1 MNEAHLIVGLGN
13 PESKYEGTRHNV
25 GFLALSR
32 LADKWEGTWYGEK
45 KFKARMS
52 RVTVGQG
59 NIHLCQPQTYM
70 NLSGETVGAVIDYY
84 RIGTAQMLVI
94 VDDANIDLGE
104 VRLRIDGSTGGHNG
118 LSSIEQ
124 HLATPEYPR
133 LRIGVGRPAEA
144 RQELSSHV
152 LGPFSV
158 SERVVLDKVLEQAV
172 LQVQCWLKHGPEQ
185 AMSKFNGKLEL
196 PDEDKDNKTT

>member
-1 MNEAHLIVGLGN
+1 MDSAHLIVGLGN
-13 PESKYEGTRHNV
+13 PGLKYKGTRHNV
-25 GFLALSR
+25 GFQAVDKLAELWAASWS
-32 LADKWEGTWYGEK
+32 DEE

-52 RVTVGQG
+52 RAVLDEKT
-59 NIHLCQPQTYM
+59 IHLCEPLTYM

-84 RIGTAQMLVI
+84 RIETAQMLVI

-118 LSSIEQ
+118 LGSIEQ
-124 HLATPEYPR
+124 HLATPEYSR

-152 LGPFSV
+152 LGPFAV
-158 SERVVLDKVLEQAV
+158 GEMVVLDKVLERVV
-172 LQVQCWLKHGPEQ
+172 LQVRCWLQHGPEQ
-185 AMSKFNGKLEL
+185 AMNEFNGKLEL
-196 PDEDKDNKTT
+196 PNEDKDNTAT

>member
-1 MNEAHLIVGLGN
+1 MDSAHLIVGLGN
-13 PESKYEGTRHNV
+13 PGSKYRSTRHNV
-25 GFLALSR
+25 GFLAVEK
-32 LADKWEGTWYGEK
+32 LAALWDADWSEQK

-52 RVTVGQG
+52 RAIVDGKT
-59 NIHLCQPQTYM
+59 IHLCEPLTYM

-84 RIGTAQMLVI
+84 RIETARMLVI

-133 LRIGVGRPAEA
+133 LRIGVGRPTEA

-152 LGPFSV
+152 LGPFAAGEMV
-158 SERVVLDKVLEQAV
+158 ILGKVLDRVVQ
-172 LQVQCWLKHGPEQ
+172 QVQCWLQHGAER
-185 AMSKFNGKLEL
+185 AMNEFNGRLEL
-196 PDEDKDNKTT
+196 PDEDKG

>member
-1 MNEAHLIVGLGN
+1 MGSAHLIVGLGN
-13 PESKYEGTRHNV
+13 PGPKYQGTRHNV
-25 GFLALSR
+25 GFMAVEKLAAFWG
-32 LADKWEGTWYGEK
+32 ADWSAEK
-45 KFKARMS
+45 KFRARMS
-52 RVTVGQG
+52 RAVVDEAI
-59 NIHLCQPQTYM
+59 IHLCEPLTFM
-70 NLSGETVGAVIDYY
+70 NLSGETVWAVIDYY
-84 RIGTAQMLVI
+84 RIETTRMMVF
-94 VDDANIDLGE
+94 VDDTNIDLGE
-104 VRLRIDGSTGGHNG
+104 MRLRVDGSTGGHNG

-133 LRIGVGRPAEA
+133 LRIGVGRPTEA

-158 SERVVLDKVLEQAV
+158 SEKVVMGKVLEQAV

>member
-1 MNEAHLIVGLGN
+1 MSRGLSMHYSVLN
-13 PESKYEGTRHNV
+13 IMLK
-25 GFLALSR
+25 
-32 LADKWEGTWYGEK
+32 EK

-52 RVTVGQG
+52 WAIVDGRT
-59 NIHLCQPQTYM
+59 IHLCEPLTYM

-84 RIGTAQMLVI
+84 RIETARMLVI

-133 LRIGVGRPAEA
+133 LRIGVGRPTEA

-152 LGPFSV
+152 LGPFAV
-158 SERVVLDKVLEQAV
+158 GEMAILDEVLGRMVQ
-172 LQVQCWLKHGPEQ
+172 QVQCWLQHGPEQ
-185 AMSKFNGKLEL
+185 AMNEFNGKLEL

>member
-1 MNEAHLIVGLGN
+1 MDSAHLIVGLGN
-13 PESKYEGTRHNV
+13 PGSKYKGTRHNV
-25 GFLALSR
+25 GFLAAEK
-32 LADKWEGTWYGEK
+32 LAALWGVDWSEQK

-52 RVTVGQG
+52 RAVLGEKV
-59 NIHLCQPQTYM
+59 IHLCEPLTYM

-84 RIGTAQMLVI
+84 RIETAQMLVI

-133 LRIGVGRPAEA
+133 LRIGVGRPTEA

-152 LGPFSV
+152 LGPFV
-158 SERVVLDKVLEQAV
+158 IGEMAILDEVLDRMAQ
-172 LQVQCWLKHGPEQ
+172 QVQCWLQHGPEQ
-185 AMSKFNGKLEL
+185 AMNEFNGKLEL

>member
-1 MNEAHLIVGLGN
+1 M
-13 PESKYEGTRHNV
+13 
-25 GFLALSR
+25 
-32 LADKWEGTWYGEK
+32 
-45 KFKARMS
+45 M
-52 RVTVGQG
+52 
-59 NIHLCQPQTYM
+59 
-70 NLSGETVGAVIDYY
+70 
-84 RIGTAQMLVI
+84 VI

-104 VRLRIDGSTGGHNG
+104 MRLRVDGSTGGHNG

-133 LRIGVGRPAEA
+133 LRIGVGRPAED

-158 SERVVLDKVLEQAV
+158 SEMVVLDKVLERAV
-172 LQVQCWLKHGPEQ
+172 MQVQCWLKHGPEQ
-185 AMSKFNGKLEL
+185 AMNEFNGKLEL

>member
-1 MNEAHLIVGLGN
+1 MDSAHLIVGLGN
-13 PESKYEGTRHNV
+13 PGSKYKGTRHNV
-25 GFLALSR
+25 GFLAVEK
-32 LADKWEGTWYGEK
+32 LAALWDADWSQQK

-52 RVTVGQG
+52 RAVLGEKV
-59 NIHLCQPQTYM
+59 IHLCEPLTYM

-84 RIGTAQMLVI
+84 RIETTRMLVI

-124 HLATPEYPR
+124 HLATPEYLR

-158 SERVVLDKVLEQAV
+158 NEMVVLDKVLEQAV
-172 LQVQCWLKHGPEQ
+172 LQVQCWLKRGPEQ

-196 PDEDKDNKTT
+196 SDEDKDNKTT

>member
-1 MNEAHLIVGLGN
+1 MGSAHLIVGLGN
-13 PESKYEGTRHNV
+13 PGSKYKGTRHNV
-25 GFLALSR
+25 GFLAVER
-32 LADKWEGTWYGEK
+32 LADLWAASWSEEK

-52 RVTVGQG
+52 RAVLDEKA
-59 NIHLCQPQTYM
+59 IHLCEPLTFM
-70 NLSGETVGAVIDYY
+70 NLSGETVGAVIDFY
-84 RIGTAQMLVI
+84 RIESARMMVI

-104 VRLRIDGSTGGHNG
+104 MRLRVDGSTGGHNG

-158 SERVVLDKVLEQAV
+158 SEMVLLDKVLERAV
-172 LQVQCWLKHGPEQ
+172 MQVQCWLKHGPEQ
-185 AMSKFNGKLEL
+185 AMNEFNGKLEL

>member
-1 MNEAHLIVGLGN
+1 MESAHLIVGLGN
-13 PESKYEGTRHNV
+13 PGPKYRGTRHNV
-25 GFLALSR
+25 GFLAVDK
-32 LADKWEGTWYGEK
+32 LAALWEADWSDEK

-52 RVTVGQG
+52 RSVVDETT
-59 NIHLCQPQTYM
+59 IHLCEPLTFM
-70 NLSGETVGAVIDYY
+70 NLSGETVGAVVDYY
-84 RIGTAQMLVI
+84 RIETARMMVI

-104 VRLRIDGSTGGHNG
+104 MRLRVDGSTGGHNG
-118 LSSIEQ
+118 LNSIEH
-124 HLATPEYPR
+124 HLATPEYLR

-158 SERVVLDKVLEQAV
+158 SEMVVLDKVLERAV
-172 LQVQCWLKHGPEQ
+172 MQVKCWLKHGPEQ
-185 AMSKFNGKLEL
+185 AMNEFNGKLEL

>member
-1 MNEAHLIVGLGN
+1 MDSAHLIVGLGN
-13 PESKYEGTRHNV
+13 PGSKYKGTRHNV
-25 GFLALSR
+25 GFLAAEK
-32 LADKWEGTWYGEK
+32 LAALWGVDWSEQK

-52 RVTVGQG
+52 RAVVGG
-59 NIHLCQPQTYM
+59 KVIHLCEPLTYM

-84 RIGTAQMLVI
+84 RIETAQMLVI

-133 LRIGVGRPAEA
+133 LRIGVGRPTEA

-152 LGPFSV
+152 LGPFV
-158 SERVVLDKVLEQAV
+158 IGEMAILDEVLDRMAQ
-172 LQVQCWLKHGPEQ
+172 QVQCWLQHGPEQ
-185 AMSKFNGKLEL
+185 AMNEFNGKLEL

>member
-1 MNEAHLIVGLGN
+1 MESAHLIVGLGN
-13 PESKYEGTRHNV
+13 PGPKYQGTRHNV
-25 GFLALSR
+25 GFMAAEKLAAFWD
-32 LADKWEGTWYGEK
+32 ADWSAEK

-52 RVTVGQG
+52 RVVVDETT
-59 NIHLCQPQTYM
+59 IHLCEPLTFM

-84 RIGTAQMLVI
+84 RIETARMMVI

-104 VRLRIDGSTGGHNG
+104 MRLRVDGSTGGHNG
-118 LSSIEQ
+118 LNSIEQ
-124 HLATPEYPR
+124 HLATPEYLR

-158 SERVVLDKVLEQAV
+158 SEMVVLDKVLERAV
-172 LQVQCWLKHGPEQ
+172 MQVKCWLKYGPEQ
-185 AMSKFNGKLEL
+185 AMNEFNGKLEL
-196 PDEDKDNKTT
+196 PGEDKDNKTT

>member
-1 MNEAHLIVGLGN
+1 MGSAHLIVGLGN
-13 PESKYEGTRHNV
+13 PGPKYQGTRHNV
-25 GFLALSR
+25 GFMAVEKLAAFWG
-32 LADKWEGTWYGEK
+32 ADWSAEK
-45 KFKARMS
+45 KFRARMS
-52 RVTVGQG
+52 RAVVDEAI
-59 NIHLCQPQTYM
+59 IHLCEPLTFM
-70 NLSGETVGAVIDYY
+70 NLSGETVWAVIDYY
-84 RIGTAQMLVI
+84 RIETARMMVI
-94 VDDANIDLGE
+94 VDDTNIDLGE
-104 VRLRIDGSTGGHNG
+104 MRLRVDGSTGGHNG

-133 LRIGVGRPAEA
+133 LRIGVGRPTEA

-158 SERVVLDKVLEQAV
+158 SEKVVMGKVLEQAV

>member
-1 MNEAHLIVGLGN
+1 MGSAHLIVGLGN
-13 PESKYEGTRHNV
+13 PGSKYRGTRHNV
-25 GFLALSR
+25 GFLAAEK
-32 LADKWEGTWYGEK
+32 LAALWGVDWSEQK

-52 RVTVGQG
+52 RAVLGEKV
-59 NIHLCQPQTYM
+59 IHLCEPLTFM

-84 RIGTAQMLVI
+84 RIETARLLVI

-104 VRLRIDGSTGGHNG
+104 MRLRVDGSTGGHNG

-124 HLATPEYPR
+124 HLATPEYLR
-133 LRIGVGRPAEA
+133 LRIGVGRPVEA

-158 SERVVLDKVLEQAV
+158 SERMVLDKVLEQAV

>member
-1 MNEAHLIVGLGN
+1 MDSAHLIVGLGN
-13 PESKYEGTRHNV
+13 PGSKYRSTRHNV
-25 GFLALSR
+25 GFLAVEK
-32 LADKWEGTWYGEK
+32 LAALWDADWSEQK

-52 RVTVGQG
+52 WAIVDGRT
-59 NIHLCQPQTYM
+59 IHLCEPLTYM

-84 RIGTAQMLVI
+84 RIETARMLVI

-133 LRIGVGRPAEA
+133 LRIGVGRPTEA
-144 RQELSSHV
+144 LQELSSHV
-152 LGPFSV
+152 LGPFAV
-158 SERVVLDKVLEQAV
+158 GEMAILDEVLGRMVQ
-172 LQVQCWLKHGPEQ
+172 QVQCWLQHGPEQ
-185 AMSKFNGKLEL
+185 AMNEFNGKLEL

>member
-1 MNEAHLIVGLGN
+1 MESAHLIVGLGN
-13 PESKYEGTRHNV
+13 PGPKYRGTRHNA
-25 GFLALSR
+25 GFLAVEK
-32 LADKWEGTWYGEK
+32 LAALWDADWSDEK

-52 RVTVGQG
+52 RAVVDETT
-59 NIHLCQPQTYM
+59 IHLCEPLTFM

-84 RIGTAQMLVI
+84 RIETARMMVI

-104 VRLRIDGSTGGHNG
+104 VRLRVDGSTGGHNG

-124 HLATPEYPR
+124 HLASPEYPR

-158 SERVVLDKVLEQAV
+158 SEMVVLDKVLERAV
-172 LQVQCWLKHGPEQ
+172 MQVQCWLKHGPEQ
-185 AMSKFNGKLEL
+185 AMNEFNGKLEL

>member
-1 MNEAHLIVGLGN
+1 MGSAHLIVGLGN
-13 PESKYEGTRHNV
+13 PGPKYQGTRHNV
-25 GFLALSR
+25 GFMAVEKLAAFWG
-32 LADKWEGTWYGEK
+32 ADWSAEK
-45 KFKARMS
+45 KFRARMS
-52 RVTVGQG
+52 RAVVDEAI
-59 NIHLCQPQTYM
+59 IHLCEPLTFM
-70 NLSGETVGAVIDYY
+70 NLSGETVWAVIDYY
-84 RIGTAQMLVI
+84 RIETTRMMVF
-94 VDDANIDLGE
+94 VDDTNIDLGE
-104 VRLRIDGSTGGHNG
+104 MRLRVDGSTGGHNG

-158 SERVVLDKVLEQAV
+158 SEKVVMGKVLEQAV

>member
-1 MNEAHLIVGLGN
+1 MESAHLIVGLGN
-13 PESKYEGTRHNV
+13 PGPKYQGTRHNV
-25 GFLALSR
+25 GFMTVEKLAAFWD
-32 LADKWEGTWYGEK
+32 ADWNDEK

-52 RVTVGQG
+52 RTVVDETT
-59 NIHLCQPQTYM
+59 IHLCEPLTFM
-70 NLSGETVGAVIDYY
+70 NLSGETVGAVIDFY
-84 RIGTAQMLVI
+84 RIETARMMVI

-104 VRLRIDGSTGGHNG
+104 MRLRVDGSTGGHNG

-124 HLATPEYPR
+124 HLATPEYLR

-158 SERVVLDKVLEQAV
+158 GEMAILDKVLGRVVQ
-172 LQVQCWLKHGPEQ
+172 QVQCWLQHGAEQ
-185 AMSKFNGKLEL
+185 AMNEFNGKLEL

>member
-1 MNEAHLIVGLGN
+1 MESAHLIVGLGN
-13 PESKYEGTRHNV
+13 PGPKYQGTRHNV
-25 GFLALSR
+25 GFMAVEKLATFWD
-32 LADKWEGTWYGEK
+32 ADWSAEK
-45 KFKARMS
+45 KFRARMS
-52 RVTVGQG
+52 RAVVDETI
-59 NIHLCQPQTYM
+59 IHLCEPLTFM
-70 NLSGETVGAVIDYY
+70 NLSGKTVGAVIDYY
-84 RIGTAQMLVI
+84 RIETARMMVI
-94 VDDANIDLGE
+94 VDDTNIDLGE
-104 VRLRIDGSTGGHNG
+104 MRLRVDGSTGGHNG

-158 SERVVLDKVLEQAV
+158 SEKVVMGKVLEQAV

-185 AMSKFNGKLEL
+185 AMCKFNGKLEL

>member
-1 MNEAHLIVGLGN
+1 MESAHLIVGLGN
-13 PESKYEGTRHNV
+13 PGPKYRGTRHNV
-25 GFLALSR
+25 GFLAVDK
-32 LADKWEGTWYGEK
+32 LAALWDADWSDEK

-52 RVTVGQG
+52 RAVVDETT
-59 NIHLCQPQTYM
+59 IHLCEPLTFM

-84 RIGTAQMLVI
+84 RIETARMMVI

-104 VRLRIDGSTGGHNG
+104 MRLRVDGSTGGHNG
-118 LSSIEQ
+118 LNSIEQ
-124 HLATPEYPR
+124 HLATPEYLR

-152 LGPFSV
+152 LGPFAAGEMV
-158 SERVVLDKVLEQAV
+158 ILGKVLDRVVQ
-172 LQVQCWLKHGPEQ
+172 QVQCWLQHGAEQ
-185 AMSKFNGKLEL
+185 AMNEFNGKLEL